1 MAEKKRNTNVE
12 LNLTDM
18 FWQFLCMWKKVLI
31 LAVALGLVFGGVKL
45 VTSLINNNDP
55 EYLQEVKR
63 KNRVTK
69 DSYEVQVL
77 TYEKQINNIQAQ
89 IEKIEETREN
99 SIMLRMNPYSVY
111 VKNVSFYIGTDY
123 KIMPE
128 MTYQDPNYA
137 IAITNS
143 YINAV
148 KSLNLDK
155 AVATPEEP
163 DLTAQNP
170 VINVDYSLLT
180 IEDQSGNGMFY
191 LTIKGDSPE
200 CVDRI
205 FTAVQEA
212 LEERKALLTA
222 SIGEHT
228 LNVLTETDDVIT
240 DSAVQALQTAFVTNN
255 SAMVDSLKTAQNSL
269 ENLKEP
275 SLVGTSVKSAIFGA
289 IKYGILG
296 GIIGVVLGFIIWGLF
311 RCLRGKVN
319 SVEELRQ
326 KYDGVMLAA
335 IPKESVKRS
344 KLDKKL
350 IHHLGIRKK
359 LNYQTGLDLAA
370 ANIRLYLP
378 ETKDLLLIGTVEEE
392 KLGIICKDL
401 AERLPDR
408 NLIVGGD
415 VNISAEAVNAV
426 EEGHTA
432 ICVEGLNESQYR
444 FINHELETIDKAR
457 EQKAYFI
464 VVG

>member
-205 FTAVQEA
+205 FTAVQE
-212 LEERKALLTA
+212 R
-222 SIGEHT
+222 
-228 LNVLTETDDVIT
+228 
-240 DSAVQALQTAFVTNN
+240 
-255 SAMVDSLKTAQNSL
+255 
-269 ENLKEP
+269 
-275 SLVGTSVKSAIFGA
+275 
-289 IKYGILG
+289 
-296 GIIGVVLGFIIWGLF
+296 
-311 RCLRGKVN
+311 
-319 SVEELRQ
+319 
-326 KYDGVMLAA
+326 
-335 IPKESVKRS
+335 
-344 KLDKKL
+344 
-350 IHHLGIRKK
+350 
-359 LNYQTGLDLAA
+359 
-370 ANIRLYLP
+370 
-378 ETKDLLLIGTVEEE
+378 
-392 KLGIICKDL
+392 
-401 AERLPDR
+401 
-408 NLIVGGD
+408 
-415 VNISAEAVNAV
+415 
-426 EEGHTA
+426 
-432 ICVEGLNESQYR
+432 
-444 FINHELETIDKAR
+444 
-457 EQKAYFI
+457 
-464 VVG
+464 